1 MEYKIFKNVQKA
13 NKEGG
18 EVIIEKKFQNKE
30 YITKFF
36 FECFYFFL
44 RSD

>member
-18 EVIIEKKFQNKE
+18 EVIIEKNFKIRIHNK
-30 YITKFF
+30 I
-36 FECFYFFL
+36 FL
-44 RSD
+44 